1 MKKHLAAVL
10 VAAAASTV
18 LITPAGAAVPSTDA
32 RETYACPNEPGKSA
46 RVWYRVTKGMVTKLA
61 IDNPCS
67 QFMAYNRGNY
77 ASGDARDR
85 TLIAPGVHF
94 NWGKKRLAMYGSL
107 GIVGNT
113 PHWRDEAECGG
124 ATSVVIVL
132 RYNDV
137 GPLMNPE
144 YPDETC

>member
-10 VAAAASTV
+10 VAAAIPAFWVS
-18 LITPAGAAVPSTDA
+18 PAGAAVPKKEA
-32 RETYACPNEPGKSA
+32 RETFPCPKDPGKSA
-46 RVWYRVTKGMVTKLA
+46 RVWWTISKGSVTKLA
-61 IDNPCS
+61 VDNPCS
-67 QFMAYNRGNY
+67 QFLAYNRGNY
-77 ASGDARDR
+77 ASGAARDR

-94 NWGKKRLAMYGSL
+94 NWGKKRLAMYNSL

-124 ATSVVIVL
+124 PTSVQVVWH
-132 RYNDV
+132 YNDA